1 MKRIIIL
8 IFIATALMATA
19 HEAEFVLVRDG
30 IIKPELAVATM
41 SDISS
46 NAVAAMVAAQSAV
59 TVSNAVAEVQVLI
72 DGVTDIVNSLEGIG
86 YIRGYVLDF
95 GVSEVHINTN
105 ITATIIKYEHDVDSD
120 STHVYSDLWTYYTEE
135 PATLPVVRWATSPR
149 ENAVWTDLESVENEL
164 EWVTVGGAQYE
175 AFRTRVKIP
184 LEISSAFYRVIAEAQ
199 QQHVGSYLPVRTGIK
214 VGGYE
219 PLTEEFTVGTN
230 VIKYVGGIRVQ

>member
-19 HEAEFVLVRDG
+19 QEAEFVLVEG
-30 IIKPELAVATM
+30 GVIKPELAVATM

-46 NAVAAMVAAQSAV
+46 NAVAAMLVAQSAI
-59 TVSNAVAEVQVLI
+59 TVSNAVAEVQELI
-72 DGVTDIVNSLEGIG
+72 DGVTDVVNSLEGIG
-86 YIRGYVLDF
+86 YIRGYMLDF
-95 GVSEVHINTN
+95 GVSEIHINTN
-105 ITATIIKYEHDVDSD
+105 ITATIIKYAHDVDRNA
-120 STHVYSDLWTYYTEE
+120 THVYSDIWTYFTEE

-149 ENAVWTDLESVENEL
+149 EDAVWTDLESVHNDL
-164 EWVTVGGAQYE
+164 EWVTVGGASYE

-184 LEISSAFYRVIAEAQ
+184 IEMAAAFYRVFAEAQ